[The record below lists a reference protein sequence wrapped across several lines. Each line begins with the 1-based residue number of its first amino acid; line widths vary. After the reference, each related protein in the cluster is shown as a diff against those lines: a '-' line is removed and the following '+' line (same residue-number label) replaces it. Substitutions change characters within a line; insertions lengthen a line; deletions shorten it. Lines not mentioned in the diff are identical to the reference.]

1 VERVFLRPQYE
12 EGDPVLN
19 IDHIIDILP
28 EMKHRSKSF
37 TGTFKGKAESTRVLT
52 LLIERLSRGEVS
64 VDRAAPL
71 PLSFPLNPAERR
83 APCYYSSGTNY
94 SLLSPF
100 FPCFSQFLVTSL
112 STASVLLGQGI
123 NLPFHALGQLQ
134 LL

>member
-1 VERVFLRPQYE
+1 
-12 EGDPVLN
+12 
-19 IDHIIDILP
+19 
-28 EMKHRSKSF
+28 M
-37 TGTFKGKAESTRVLT
+37 KGKAESTRVLT
-52 LLIERLSRGEVS
+52 LLIERLSQGEVS

-71 PLSFPLNPAERR
+71 PLSFPLYPR

-94 SLLSPF
+94 GLLSPF
-100 FPCFSQFLVTSL
+100 FPGFSQFLVTSSL

>member
-1 VERVFLRPQYE
+1 
-12 EGDPVLN
+12 
-19 IDHIIDILP
+19 
-28 EMKHRSKSF
+28 M
-37 TGTFKGKAESTRVLT
+37 KGKAESTSVLT
-52 LLIERLSRGEVS
+52 LLIKRLSQDEVS

-71 PLSFPLNPAERR
+71 PLSFPLYPAERR

-100 FPCFSQFLVTSL
+100 FAGFSQFLVTSSL
-112 STASVLLGQGI
+112 STASGLLGQGI